1 LNLIFSFYFL
11 IFIEMTSKQYFLE
24 GRTEKF
30 GKSVIKYAKSI
41 KITFYNNNILSQL
54 LKSATSVGA
63 NYREANGA
71 ESKKDFVHKIAICKK
86 ELKETEYWLKML
98 FESSSNYKE
107 LGEPIY
113 KETVELIK
121 LFAKIYSSSIKNKN

>member
-1 LNLIFSFYFL
+1 
-11 IFIEMTSKQYFLE
+11 MADKQYFLE
-24 GRTEKF
+24 ERTEKF
-30 GKSVIKYAKSI
+30 GKSVIKYVKNI

-71 ESKKDFVHKIAICKK
+71 ESKKDFIHKIAICKK
-86 ELKETEYWLKML
+86 ELKETEYWLQML
-98 FESSSNYKE
+98 FESSSNSIKSAE
-107 LGEPIY
+107 SIY
-113 KETVELIK
+113 KETMELIK